1 MANSTLKKVQRRE
14 VIVSVGIIT
23 SSPRAARASCGGVP
37 PPRRHIATK
46 SRPNRCG
53 RRSRTAATRYVV
65 DSAHGNLMR
74 NRDSASQLGDAMRHS
89 CSPIVANACSWPT
102 TTPCREEPRRLIRG
116 DRMAFAMVISLAYL
130 RSRRVDRLSS
140 KAVQSMSVGTP
151 VQTRVRPTRALVPTE
166 LPLS

>member
-1 MANSTLKKVQRRE
+1 MLLKADDSSRPQISQRDHHRERHSIAANQAPRLLATRRRGRPGAR
-14 VIVSVGIIT
+14 IGHNR
-23 SSPRAARASCGGVP
+23 RAAAAHGVVELTG
-37 PPRRHIATK
+37 AT

-74 NRDSASQLGDAMRHS
+74 NRDSASQLGDAMRRS

-116 DRMAFAMVISLAYL
+116 DRVAFAMVISLAYL
-130 RSRRVDRLSS
+130 RSRRVDRLKKH
-140 KAVQSMSVGTP
+140 KAIT
-151 VQTRVRPTRALVPTE
+151 
-166 LPLS
+166 